1 VADHA
6 CAGEYCRLCDHR
18 EVPVLDREGSA
29 RRTDPATS
37 KAAAKIVKARAT
49 SHRVLI
55 AWAFYDAGAA
65 GLTADE
71 ACVAAGLPLFPTE
84 YTTRTSE
91 LMREG
96 VVATTGEKRIGSQ
109 GLERQVYAITTEG
122 RLLLQARGD
131 R

>member
-1 VADHA
+1 MSDHA
-6 CAGEYCRLCDHR
+6 CAGDFCRLCDHR
-18 EVPVLDREGSA
+18 GVPSLEREGSA
-29 RRTDPATS
+29 RKTDPATS
-37 KAAAKIVKARAT
+37 KTAARLVKARAT

-55 AWAFYDAGAA
+55 AWAFYDAGEA

-71 ACVAAGLPLFPTE
+71 ACLAAGLPIFPTE

-96 VVATTGEKRIGSQ
+96 VVAVTGEKRVGTQ